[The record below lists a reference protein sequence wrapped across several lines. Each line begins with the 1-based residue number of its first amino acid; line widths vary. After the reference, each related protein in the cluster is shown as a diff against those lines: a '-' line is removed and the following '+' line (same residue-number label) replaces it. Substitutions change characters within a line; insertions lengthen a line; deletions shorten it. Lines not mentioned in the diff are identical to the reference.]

1 MVQLCTFAQAWGPQK
16 KSVVKQEIPEPP
28 KEILLQPKAAPIKEV
43 IPAKELEKVL
53 PQAPAKQV
61 FKESDIKT
69 ESAVVRETR
78 METGEVISIQ
88 LHRQIV
94 NLFFFMHIASLIA
107 ILVLIVLKA

>member
-1 MVQLCTFAQAWGPQK
+1 
-16 KSVVKQEIPEPP
+16 VVKQEIPEPP
-28 KEILLQPKAAPIKEV
+28 KEIVLQPKAAPVKEV

-61 FKESDIKT
+61 FKEKSDIET
-69 ESAVVRETR
+69 ESAVKIIREPSR
-78 METGEVISIQ
+78 ETGEVISIQ

-94 NLFFFMHIASLIA
+94 NLFFFMHIASLVA